1 MEYDD
6 AVAAFFTPSPAGVTP
21 RPVADGS
28 TARRLRDA
36 IEPIA
41 MHSVWSRTVNAAL
54 ADEGLNFLT
63 GYVWGRAALL
73 GEPTSGTAAATF
85 AVFEPAMVDA
95 VLSEGRAA
103 CSRDRMVSVR
113 DESTIRSLT
122 DVLAGADVNEV
133 ATALR
138 NAVGDV
144 SGVGRPLFS
153 GLRDQAWPD
162 SAVGVLWR
170 SCELL
175 REHRGD
181 GHVAVCTSRGLDAI
195 TMNILT
201 ELWVGMPLG
210 SYTATR
216 GWQPEAIESRAAK
229 LRAAGWLN
237 GDQLSAAGRQ
247 IRDDIEA
254 TTDDLQAEI
263 VERLGADVDA
273 VISALQDWSTRCV
286 EAGAFPPD
294 AYKRA
299 AG

>member
-1 MEYDD
+1 MDYDD
-6 AVAAFFTPSPAGVTP
+6 AVAAFFQPSPAGSVP
-21 RPVADGS
+21 EPVVSGS
-28 TARRLRDA
+28 PARRLRDA

-41 MHSVWSRTVNAAL
+41 MHSVWSRTVNEAL
-54 ADEGLNFLT
+54 AGEGLDFLT

-73 GEPTSGTAAATF
+73 GEPTSGTAAAAF
-85 AVFEPAMVDA
+85 AVFEPGMVDA

-103 CSRDRMVSVR
+103 CSRDRLLSVR

-122 DVLAGADVNEV
+122 AALDGIDVGDV

-138 NAVGDV
+138 RAVGHA

-162 SAVGVLWR
+162 DPVGVLWR
-170 SCELL
+170 SSELL

-181 GHVAVCTSRGLDAI
+181 SHVAVCTSRGLDAVA
-195 TMNILT
+195 MNILT

-216 GWQPEAIESRAAK
+216 GWAPDLIDARAAD
-229 LRAAGWLN
+229 LRAAGWLD
-237 GDQLSAAGRQ
+237 GDALSAEGR
-247 IRDDIEA
+247 RVRGDIEA
-254 TTDDLQAEI
+254 NTDDLEAEI
-263 VERLGADVDA
+263 IEALGADLDGVL
-273 VISALQDWSTRCV
+273 SSLSDWSDRCV
-286 EAGAFPPD
+286 AAGTFPPD
-294 AYKRA
+294 VYKRA